1 MRILPFKYVHVTE
14 GLFVK
19 VSRHFM
25 YTDFGIR
32 DNGEM
37 RFTGRRFVMDSTPGS
52 GFIERDSE
60 SHSYHQFV
68 RKGLAHQKKPSYWR
82 FLLGKEPSFKR
93 EIAAVRRA
101 LPDCDTKRRREI
113 LECYLNA
120 LVIAEN
126 QERFSRIIRGIKD
139 KMGHKSNKFL
149 VSIISH
155 YKTKINHLEHDIKS
169 VEFNVKDICTP
180 QTYEAYLAVVDV
192 FVKVAGCR
200 RIWEHNETLHGR
212 PNQVFFDMGVFDF
225 IRSECYL
232 PMLRDSNGVRY
243 FFLPDS
249 VIVARGS
256 LDFDIVPLKTL
267 TVVSQELAIEE
278 PVEVLSS
285 QLGDAASMIKIPE
298 FNLTYYFNHVR
309 PVVEFVNALDRLKE
323 TL

>member
-120 LVIAEN
+120 LVIAERN
-126 QERFSRIIRGIKD
+126 APGFVDHPVEDVKQFQNVVRIVHR
-139 KMGHKSNKFL
+139 
-149 VSIISH
+149 
-155 YKTKINHLEHDIKS
+155 
-169 VEFNVKDICTP
+169 
-180 QTYEAYLAVVDV
+180 
-192 FVKVAGCR
+192 
-200 RIWEHNETLHGR
+200 
-212 PNQVFFDMGVFDF
+212 
-225 IRSECYL
+225 
-232 PMLRDSNGVRY
+232 
-243 FFLPDS
+243 S
-249 VIVARGS
+249 VIPSVA
-256 LDFDIVPLKTL
+256 LL
-267 TVVSQELAIEE
+267 
-278 PVEVLSS
+278 
-285 QLGDAASMIKIPE
+285 
-298 FNLTYYFNHVR
+298 YFQ
-309 PVVEFVNALDRLKE
+309 FL
-323 TL
+323 